1 MQLPAAAY
9 GPAASAELLNA
20 LGQAVRCIN
29 VAGPRFTVETAGLAP
44 GVYTLRLHSGGAALT
59 KRVVVE

>member
-20 LGQAVRCIN
+20 LGQAVRRIN
-29 VAGPRFTVETAGLAP
+29 VAGPRVTVETAGLAP